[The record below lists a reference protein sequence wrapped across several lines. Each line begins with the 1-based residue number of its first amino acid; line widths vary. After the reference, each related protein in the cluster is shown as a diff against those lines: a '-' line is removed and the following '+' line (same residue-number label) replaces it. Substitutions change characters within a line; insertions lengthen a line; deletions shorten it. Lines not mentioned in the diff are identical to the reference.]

1 MGHTKKHR
9 GGDAFSRNR
18 GILEPFAGG
27 DSAFVGNAVF
37 FAESKALSSCVR
49 RICFVPSQ
57 KAIFV

>member
-1 MGHTKKHR
+1 MGHQKSIANAMLFPVTVV
-9 GGDAFSRNR
+9 FSNLLLE
-18 GILEPFAGG
+18 GIVRLWEMLF
-27 DSAFVGNAVF
+27 F